1 MELKYL
7 ICQLMLGA
15 SIVVID
21 AKAVPE
27 KNDVETI
34 RQTKK
39 VGKNKLPDWALQ
51 VGSANK
57 MTDPKKFHGKDVAL
71 DALENDEGEELKKK
85 APRRK
90 ISEKL
95 KKHQSSKKTMKVDRA
110 KRSEQE
116 VPVQNKVDRRESRD
130 MKLTGTEKTQDFSID
145 SLLDE
150 DSYRNGEEMVNGDKL
165 RYHGQF
171 EVKNDENGDM
181 FGFRIPLMDENENFW
196 DEDETSEEN
205 DTDDE

>member
-130 MKLTGTEKTQDFSID
+130 MKLT
-145 SLLDE
+145 

>member
-7 ICQLMLGA
+7 ICQLMLA

-130 MKLTGTEKTQDFSID
+130 MKLT
-145 SLLDE
+145 